1 MTILMTDDIQ
11 PMNPV
16 KWLKQ
21 RLRHREDSE
30 HEQIIVRM
38 AFYVVILLHMA
49 IVAAVGSE
57 HTGSVQSSI
66 FLAIGGLVVSLL
78 FFAHILVWPGR
89 SIPRRGIAMLC
100 DTLGM
105 SVFLYVGDG
114 VTAAWYPVYLFV
126 TLGYG
131 FRYGQRH
138 LVACALLSI
147 VGFGAV
153 IFSSSYWQDHIE
165 VSLGL
170 LAALLVI
177 PAYASTLLRK
187 LTLAKIQAEE
197 ASRAKS
203 QFLANMSHEL
213 RTPLNAITGMSD
225 LLLGSKIDSEQRD
238 MGSTIKTSARALLT
252 LINEILDFEKI
263 EAGKVTIRH
272 EDFDLHATVA
282 SVRSIMDTQVAA
294 KGLEF
299 NVNIAPDAPYLLR
312 GDDQHLQQVLVNL
325 IANAIKFTEA
335 GRVGVTVRMAERHG
349 GRIKMLFEVTD
360 TGIGVPATLTTRIFE
375 SFTQGD
381 QSTGKKYGGTGL
393 GLAICR
399 QLVVMMG
406 GEIGVRSEPGEGST
420 FWFSAQFDVRAYAA
434 DSVVPTLNRRDAH
447 ALIVCGDDAESRNLG
462 AMVRDIGI
470 SFSLIGHAARAI
482 MQIRNRHFDDL
493 PEIIL
498 LDERSA
504 GADAAWV
511 TSELRTQ
518 ERGDEISVVA
528 IKGGTASEAEFEA
541 TRADCLAVLEAP
553 VEQAHLNTALHAA
566 LAQRR
571 IAWETGETANQPWTA
586 AERKPLRALAGDD
599 NRVNR
604 KVIGKILQRAG
615 HFVELTDDGEQMLD
629 LLEQDIFDIALM
641 DINMPGLSGLEASK
655 LYRFSHPEARQIPII
670 ALTADATDDAKK
682 LSEEAGMDAHLTKP
696 VDAERLL
703 LTMDMLVAAKQ
714 EQSPRA
720 DAAET
725 RTGADVSDISGHPQ
739 FDTLAEPAVE
749 ARLLQEL
756 RELGG
761 DDDFFEEL
769 IKDFV
774 VDAASLLDEMA
785 ATQRASALAEFKDHA
800 HALRS
805 SAANIG
811 ALRLH
816 KMLLDLREIGK
827 SELASDGAGIVRALN
842 DEFARV
848 RQYFATDMGVKD
860 FGVDVSPAKILAPAA
875 E

>member
-1 MTILMTDDIQ
+1 M
-11 PMNPV
+11 
-16 KWLKQ
+16 KWL
-21 RLRHREDSE
+21 RHRFRHREDSE
-30 HEQIIVRM
+30 HEQIIVRI
-38 AFYVVILLHMA
+38 AFYVIILVHMA
-49 IVAAVGSE
+49 IVAAVGTE
-57 HTGSVQSSI
+57 QSSYVQGSI
-66 FLAIGGLVVSLL
+66 YLAIGGLGVALIFL
-78 FFAHILVWPGR
+78 AHILVWPGR
-89 SIPRRGIAMLC
+89 SIPRRAIAMLC
-100 DTLGM
+100 DTGGM
-105 SVFLYVGDG
+105 SVFLYVGDS

-138 LVACALLSI
+138 LFACALLSI
-147 VGFGAV
+147 VGFATV
-153 IFSSSYWQDHIE
+153 IFTSSYWQGHIE
-165 VSLGL
+165 LSLGL

-177 PAYASTLLRK
+177 PAYASTLLKK
-187 LTLAKIQAEE
+187 LTQAKILAEE

-225 LLLGSKIDSEQRD
+225 LLLGSKIDYEQRD

-272 EDFDLHATVA
+272 EDFDLHATLA

-294 KGLEF
+294 KGLDF
-299 NVNIAPDAPYLLR
+299 NIHIAPDAPYLLR

-325 IANAIKFTEA
+325 IANAVKFTEA
-335 GRVGVTVRMAERHG
+335 GRVGVNVRMTERHG
-349 GRIKMLFEVTD
+349 GRTKMLFEVTD
-360 TGIGVPATLTTRIFE
+360 TGIGVPSTLTTRIFE

-381 QSTGKKYGGTGL
+381 QSVSKKFEGTGL

-399 QLVVMMG
+399 QLVGLMG
-406 GEIGVRSEPGEGST
+406 GDIGVRSEPNEGST
-420 FWFSAQFDVRAYAA
+420 FWFSAEFDVRAFAA
-434 DSVVPTLNRRDAH
+434 DSVVPTLNGRDAH
-447 ALIVCGDDAESRNLG
+447 TLIVCGDDTESRKLG
-462 AMVRDIGI
+462 AMVHDIGL
-470 SFSLIGHAARAI
+470 SFSRIGHAARAI
-482 MQIRNRHFDDL
+482 MQIRNRHFDES
-493 PEIIL
+493 PKIVL

-504 GADAAWV
+504 GADVSWFAA
-511 TSELRTQ
+511 ELRAQ

-528 IKGGTASEAEFEA
+528 VNRRQATAAEIETA
-541 TRADCLAVLEAP
+541 RADCLALLEAP
-553 VEQAHLNTALHAA
+553 VEQAHLGAALHAA

-571 IAWETGETANQPWTA
+571 IAWESSDAANQPWTA
-586 AERKPLRALAGDD
+586 AERKPLRVLVGED

-615 HFVELTDDGEQMLD
+615 HFVELTDDGEHMLD

-641 DINMPGLSGLEASK
+641 DINMPGLSGLEAAK
-655 LYRFSHPEARQIPII
+655 LYRFSHPQARQIPIV
-670 ALTADATDDAKK
+670 ALTADATADAKL

-703 LTMDMLVAAKQ
+703 HTMDMLVSAKKD
-714 EQSPRA
+714 QSRRGKSPENNTM
-720 DAAET
+720 AEI
-725 RTGADVSDISGHPQ
+725 SDISRHPQ
-739 FDTLAEPAVE
+739 FETLSEPVVE
-749 ARLLQEL
+749 ARALQEL
-756 RELGG
+756 RDLGAG
-761 DDDFFEEL
+761 DEFFHEL
-769 IKDFV
+769 IGDFV
-774 VDAASLLDEMA
+774 ADAVSLLEEMA
-785 ATQRASALAEFKDHA
+785 EAQQACVLANFKDRA

-827 SELASDGAGIVRALN
+827 PKLASDGADIMRALN

-848 RQYFATDMGVKD
+848 RSFFAAQ
-860 FGVDVSPAKILAPAA
+860 VDNNDGPAKIIPPAA

>member
-11 PMNPV
+11 PLTPL

-30 HEQIIVRM
+30 HEQIIVRI

-49 IVAAVGSE
+49 IVAAVGTE
-57 HTGSVQSSI
+57 HPNSIESLI
-66 FLAIGGLVVSLL
+66 FLAFGGLGVSLI

-89 SIPRRGIAMLC
+89 SIPRRAIAMLC
-100 DTLGM
+100 DTGGM
-105 SVFLYVGDG
+105 SVFLYFGDS

-138 LVACALLSI
+138 LFACAILSI
-147 VGFGAV
+147 FGFAAV
-153 IFSSSYWQDHIE
+153 IFTSTYWQGNLE
-165 VSLGL
+165 LSLGL

-177 PAYASTLLRK
+177 PAYASKLLKK
-187 LTLAKIQAEE
+187 LTQAKILAEE

-263 EAGKVTIRH
+263 EAGRVTIRH
-272 EDFDLHATVA
+272 EDFDLHATLA
-282 SVRSIMDTQVAA
+282 SVRSIMDTQAAA
-294 KGLEF
+294 KGLDF
-299 NVNIAPDAPYLLR
+299 NIHIAPDAPYLLR

-325 IANAIKFTEA
+325 IANAVKFTEA
-335 GRVGVTVRMAERHG
+335 GRVGVNVRMVERYG
-349 GRIKMLFEVTD
+349 GRIKILFEVTD
-360 TGIGVPATLTTRIFE
+360 TGICVPSTLTTRIFE

-381 QSTGKKYGGTGL
+381 QSVSKKFGGTGL

-399 QLVVMMG
+399 QLVGLMG
-406 GEIGVRSEPGEGST
+406 GDIGVRSEPGEGST
-420 FWFSAQFDVRAYAA
+420 FWFSAEFDVRAFAA
-434 DSVVPTLNRRDAH
+434 DAVLPTVNGREAH
-447 ALIVCGDDAESRNLG
+447 ALIVCGDDAESRHLG
-462 AMVRDIGI
+462 DMVHDIGI
-470 SFSLIGHAARAI
+470 SFSRIGHAARAI
-482 MQIRNRHFDDL
+482 MQIRNRHFDES
-493 PEIIL
+493 PEIVL

-504 GADAAWV
+504 GADVAWFA
-511 TSELRTQ
+511 SELRAQ

-528 IKGGTASEAEFEA
+528 VRGDHASAAELESA
-541 TRADCLAVLEAP
+541 RADCLALMEAP
-553 VEQAHLNTALHAA
+553 VEQAHLGAALHAA

-571 IAWETGETANQPWTA
+571 VAWESGDAANQPWTA
-586 AERKPLRALAGDD
+586 AERKPLRVLVGEE

-615 HFVELTDDGEQMLD
+615 HFVELTDDGEHMLD

-641 DINMPGLSGLEASK
+641 DINMPGLSGLEAAK
-655 LYRFSHPEARQIPII
+655 LYRFSHPEARQIPVV
-670 ALTADATDDAKK
+670 ALTADATEDAKK

-703 LTMDMLVAAKQ
+703 HTMDMLVAAKQ
-714 EQSPRA
+714 SKTPRA
-720 DAAET
+720 DTAEKNAVPEIT
-725 RTGADVSDISGHPQ
+725 DIRMHPQ
-739 FDTLAEPAVE
+739 FDTVAEPAVD
-749 ARLLQEL
+749 ARALQEL
-756 RELGG
+756 SDLGG
-761 DDDFFEEL
+761 GDEFFEEL
-769 IKDFV
+769 IEDFV
-774 VDAASLLDEMA
+774 ADAVSLLEEMTA
-785 ATQRASALAEFKDHA
+785 AQQASALAEFKERA

-805 SAANIG
+805 SSANIG

-827 SELASDGAGIVRALN
+827 PRLDTEGADIMRRLS

-848 RQYFATDMGVKD
+848 REYFAAIMSEKE
-860 FGVDVSPAKILAPAA
+860 SPAKIFPPAA

>member
-1 MTILMTDDIQ
+1 MTILMTDDIK
-11 PMNPV
+11 PLTPV
-16 KWLKQ
+16 RWLKQ

-30 HEQIIVRM
+30 HEQIIVRI

-49 IVAAVGSE
+49 IVAAVGTE
-57 HTGSVQSSI
+57 HTSLVENSTY
-66 FLAIGGLVVSLL
+66 LAIGGLVVSLM
-78 FFAHILVWPGR
+78 FFAHIVVWTGR
-89 SIPRRGIAMLC
+89 SIPRRAVAMLC
-100 DTLGM
+100 DTAGM
-105 SVFLYVGDG
+105 SVFLYVGDS

-138 LVACALLSI
+138 LFACALLSI
-147 VGFGAV
+147 AGFASV
-153 IFSSSYWQDHIE
+153 IYTSAYWQGHMDL
-165 VSLGL
+165 SLGL
-170 LAALLVI
+170 LAALLII

-187 LTLAKIQAEE
+187 LTQAKILAEE

-272 EDFDLHATVA
+272 EDFDLHTTLA

-299 NVNIAPDAPYLLR
+299 NINIAPDSPYLLR

-349 GRIKMLFEVTD
+349 GQIKMLFEVSD

-381 QSTGKKYGGTGL
+381 QSVGKKFGGTGL

-399 QLVVMMG
+399 NLVELMG

-420 FWFSAQFDVRAYAA
+420 FWFSAAFELRADAVQPA
-434 DSVVPTLNRRDAH
+434 LDGRDAH
-447 ALIVCGDDAESRNLG
+447 ALIVCGDDAEGRHLG
-462 AMVRDIGI
+462 AMVHDIGI

-482 MQIRNRHFDDL
+482 MQIRNRHIDES

-504 GADAAWV
+504 GADAAWFA
-511 TSELRTQ
+511 SELRAQ
-518 ERGDEISVVA
+518 ERGDEISVVTV
-528 IKGGTASEAEFEA
+528 KSENASPAELEA

-553 VEQAHLNTALHAA
+553 VEQAHLGTALHAA

-571 IAWETGETANQPWTA
+571 TAWETGEAANQPWTA
-586 AERKPLRALAGDD
+586 AERKPLRVLVGED

-615 HFVELTDDGEQMLD
+615 HFVELTDDGDHMLD

-641 DINMPGLSGLEASK
+641 DINMPGLSGLEAAK
-655 LYRFSHPEARQIPII
+655 LYRFSHPEVRQIPIV
-670 ALTADATDDAKK
+670 ALTADATADAKK

-714 EQSPRA
+714 EQAPRA

-725 RTGADVSDISGHPQ
+725 DGMAADVSNISRHPE
-739 FDTLAEPAVE
+739 FETIAEPAVE

-756 RELGG
+756 RDLGG
-761 DDDFFEEL
+761 DDGFFEEL
-769 IKDFV
+769 IEDFV
-774 VDAASLLDEMA
+774 MDAASLLEEMSKA
-785 ATQRASALAEFKDHA
+785 QRASALIEFKDHA

-816 KMLLDLREIGK
+816 KMLLDLRDIGK
-827 SELASDGAGIVRALN
+827 PQLDREGADIVRRLQ
-842 DEFARV
+842 DEFVRV
-848 RQYFATDMGVKD
+848 QNYFATDMGVKT
-860 FGVDVSPAKILAPAA
+860 SPAKILSPAA